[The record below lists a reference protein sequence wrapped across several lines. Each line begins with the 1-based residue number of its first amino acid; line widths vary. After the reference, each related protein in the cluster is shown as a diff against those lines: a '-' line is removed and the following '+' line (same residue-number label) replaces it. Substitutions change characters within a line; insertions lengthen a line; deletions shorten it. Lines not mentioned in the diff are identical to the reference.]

1 MAQTINVEHISI
13 KNISKEFQR
22 VSVGNEQL
30 LSAIR
35 MATEKFNVDLET
47 SKPEVMHMLQFSTD
61 EQRHAI
67 QDELQNVRNDNENF
81 LDKNQLQ
88 EEKLQMS
95 KIVLLSRVGNNK
107 SYIWKP
113 AKVDFSK
120 KAIAVLKERVGTLDK
135 P

>member
-1 MAQTINVEHISI
+1 M
-13 KNISKEFQR
+13 
-22 VSVGNEQL
+22 L
-30 LSAIR
+30 
-35 MATEKFNVDLET
+35 KFSN
-47 SKPEVMHMLQFSTD
+47 D

-67 QDELQNVRNDNENF
+67 QDELQNVKNDNENF

-95 KIVLLSRVGNNK
+95 KIVLLSRVGNSK

-113 AKVDFSK
+113 AKVEFSK